1 MSLFSEQEQERI
13 REAVAAAERST
24 SGEIRVCAEPH
35 CKGAALERAV
45 HFFNKLG
52 MANTKLR
59 NGVLIYLAVED
70 HQFAIIGDSGIN
82 TKVSENFWDSTKELM
97 RSYFKK
103 GDIAGGIIAGIT
115 EAGQQ
120 LQTYFPAQDND
131 VNELNN
137 DIAFGEED

>member
-1 MSLFSEQEQERI
+1 MGLFSEQEQERI

-24 SGEIRVCAEPH
+24 SGEIRICVESH
-35 CKGAALERAV
+35 CKSTAFDRAV

-82 TKVSENFWDSTKELM
+82 AKVPENFWDSTKELM

-103 GDIAGGIIAGIT
+103 GDISGGIVAGIA

-120 LQTYFPAQDND
+120 LKTYFPSQDGD